1 MKGTSNMEK
10 IDLITAEELFS
21 KPLDHPRMII
31 EGILSNGLTVLAGDS
46 KIGKSWM
53 VLWLCLK
60 LANGEPVWGFPTS
73 KTDVVYLALEDP
85 QWRVQDR
92 MYELTDEPPENISFG
107 FSCNKIGKD
116 LEGQIE
122 AILEDHPGTGIIFI
136 DTLQMVRDNVS
147 SRTNPYA
154 QDYKDLSSLKK
165 LADSH
170 NMCIFLVHHTRKE
183 KDVGNIFNDMTGSTG
198 ITGVAD
204 TCMILRKDERF
215 SDEATLS
222 ITGRDVEQKQIQLRF
237 NGKVWEAIDVKD
249 AYRLQ
254 KESIPSFM
262 NRLVA
267 WVHRNK
273 HFEGT
278 MTELLEKMGET
289 DSQPNQASRMITK
302 YYSEVLKPAGITY
315 ETRKTANARIVILT
329 EKEKMIDDD
338 SDDDDGVLSLTYLSS
353 SPSSPSQEDG
363 WMPLS
368 EGETPFCRQQ

>member
-1 MKGTSNMEK
+1 MEK
-10 IDLITAEELFS
+10 IDLIPAETLYF

-31 EGILSNGLTVLAGDS
+31 EGILSNGLAVLAGDS

-60 LANGEPVWGFPTS
+60 LARGEPVWGFPTS
-73 KTDVVYLALEDP
+73 RTDVVYLALEDP

-92 MYELTDEPPENISFG
+92 MYALTDDPPENISFG

-116 LEGQIE
+116 LEGQIR

-154 QDYKDLSSLKK
+154 QDYKDLSSMKQ

-183 KDVGNIFNDMTGSTG
+183 KDAGNIFNDMTGSTG

-215 SDEATLS
+215 SDEAVLS
-222 ITGRDVEQKQIQLRF
+222 ITGRDVEQKQIKLRF
-237 NGKVWEAIDVKD
+237 DGRVWEAVDVRD
-249 AYRLQ
+249 ADRLK
-254 KESIPSFM
+254 KESVPPLI
-262 NRLVA
+262 NRLVV
-267 WVHRNK
+267 WVHRHK

-278 MTELLEKMGET
+278 ITELLEEMGET
-289 DSQPNQASRMITK
+289 NIQPNQASRMIAK
-302 YYSEVLKPAGITY
+302 YYSDVLKPHGITY
-315 ETRKTANARIVILT
+315 ETRKTAAARIVILT
-329 EKEKMIDDD
+329 EKEKTDDD
-338 SDDDDGVLSLTYLSS
+338 KDDDDGDMPLTDSSS
-353 SPSSPSQEDG
+353 SPSSSSLPPANG
-363 WMPLS
+363 WEPLP
-368 EGETPFCRQQ
+368 EEYTPFFRQQ